1 MSKYHSPHARAGS
14 GDVAGCARWI
24 FVAIGA
30 IGIGGMRGIRG
41 IRPKRVMVAIH
52 ASVGWALLLAGGL
65 GTAGSAYA
73 GSLPEPII
81 DPTMAAADAQRAAPG
96 AEGSTAPA
104 AAGRSSGAGAGSGT
118 GAGTGGR
125 TALAPSAVSGPMP
138 QRQLATSFQPAPIPP
153 GALKGSSSAL
163 SGPNRAQGAGADAN
177 TSPNAVPNNSAGAAI
192 PAPATMAADALASPG
207 AAAAAGARISPV
219 SSQPPP
225 SALESGLQ
233 ETLQMLALAGARQVA
248 PASARV
254 EVELGRLDPRLRLA
268 PCEQIQPYLPPNQRM
283 WGRTRIGI
291 RCLSGPT
298 KWNVSLP
305 LTIRV
310 YAPAY
315 VAVTDLPV
323 GTELTQERLR
333 LAETDIAGE
342 VGVIFTQPEAWVG
355 RHLAKGLM
363 AGEALRSTDLKLR
376 QWVQPGDRVQV
387 QAAGNGYAVSGE
399 GQAMG
404 VGLEGQDVRI
414 RFDNGRMV
422 TGRTVGERKV
432 EVLL

>member
-1 MSKYHSPHARAGS
+1 MLKLHTALARHARAGS
-14 GDVAGCARWI
+14 GDPVRGRVRGQGLRLWLGLMSTVPAMPT
-24 FVAIGA
+24 
-30 IGIGGMRGIRG
+30 MRGIRA
-41 IRPKRVMVAIH
+41 MA
-52 ASVGWALLLAGGL
+52 AWLLLLASGWGG
-65 GTAGSAYA
+65 AQSAWA

-81 DPTMAAADAQRAAPG
+81 DPTMAAVEAQRAAPG
-96 AEGSTAPA
+96 GTPPAPSA
-104 AAGRSSGAGAGSGT
+104 S
-118 GAGTGGR
+118 R
-125 TALAPSAVSGPMP
+125 TALTPGAVSGPMP
-138 QRQLATSFQPAPIPP
+138 QRQLPSSFQPAPIAP
-153 GALKGSSSAL
+153 GALKGASGTITAHAAPSLSAL
-163 SGPNRAQGAGADAN
+163 NPVPDASAAAPTQASTAATLGIGAGRM
-177 TSPNAVPNNSAGAAI
+177 I
-192 PAPATMAADALASPG
+192 PAQSL
-207 AAAAAGARISPV
+207 
-219 SSQPPP
+219 PPP
-225 SALESGLQ
+225 SALESSLQ
-233 ETLQMLALAGARQVA
+233 ETLQRLALAGARQVA

-268 PCEQIQPYLPPNQRM
+268 PCDQIQPYLPPNQRM

-310 YAPAY
+310 FAPAY

-342 VGVIFTQPEAWVG
+342 AGVIFTQPEAWVG

-387 QAAGNGYAVSGE
+387 QASGDGYAVSGE

>member
-1 MSKYHSPHARAGS
+1 MSKYHSPHARAGF
-14 GDVAGCARWI
+14 GDLAWCARLI
-24 FVAIGA
+24 AG
-30 IGIGGMRGIRG
+30 
-41 IRPKRVMVAIH
+41 
-52 ASVGWALLLAGGL
+52 SALLMLGGL
-65 GTAGSAYA
+65 GSAGSAWA

-96 AEGSTAPA
+96 SEGATAPA
-104 AAGRSSGAGAGSGT
+104 PANRSA

-138 QRQLATSFQPAPIPP
+138 QRQLATSFQPAPVPP

-163 SGPNRAQGAGADAN
+163 SGINRAQGAAADAN
-177 TSPNAVPNNSAGAAI
+177 ANVLPHSSAGGATL
-192 PAPATMAADALASPG
+192 PPATLAADALSSTG
-207 AAAAAGARISPV
+207 SAATSAVRM
-219 SSQPPP
+219 SSAPSLPPP
-225 SALESGLQ
+225 SPLESSLQ

-248 PASARV
+248 PSSARV

-310 YAPAY
+310 FAPAY

-342 VGVIFTQPEAWVG
+342 VGVIFTQPEAFVG

-387 QAAGNGYAVSGE
+387 QAAGQGYAVSGE

-404 VGLEGQDVRI
+404 VGLEGQEVRI

>member
-1 MSKYHSPHARAGS
+1 MLKLHTALARHARAGS
-14 GDVAGCARWI
+14 GDPVRGLARGWGLRQLRGLTLAMLCIADMRAMVAGL
-24 FVAIGA
+24 
-30 IGIGGMRGIRG
+30 
-41 IRPKRVMVAIH
+41 
-52 ASVGWALLLAGGL
+52 LLLASGWGGAL
-65 GTAGSAYA
+65 SAQA
-73 GSLPEPII
+73 GSLPDPII
-81 DPTMAAADAQRAAPG
+81 DPTMAAAEAQRAAPG
-96 AEGSTAPA
+96 ATTPA
-104 AAGRSSGAGAGSGT
+104 QSAS
-118 GAGTGGR
+118 R
-125 TALAPSAVSGPMP
+125 TALTPAAVSGPMP
-138 QRQLATSFQPAPIPP
+138 QRQLPSSFQPAPIAP
-153 GALKGSSSAL
+153 GALKSASGTITAHAAPSVSAL
-163 SGPNRAQGAGADAN
+163 NPVPDASASAPAQGPSAAAPGIGAGRI
-177 TSPNAVPNNSAGAAI
+177 I
-192 PAPATMAADALASPG
+192 PAQSL
-207 AAAAAGARISPV
+207 
-219 SSQPPP
+219 PPP
-225 SALESGLQ
+225 SPLESSLQ

-268 PCEQIQPYLPPNQRM
+268 PCDQIQPYLPPNQRM

-310 YAPAY
+310 FAPAY

-342 VGVIFTQPEAWVG
+342 AGVIFTQPEAWMG

-387 QAAGNGYAVSGE
+387 QASGDGYAVSGE

>member
-14 GDVAGCARWI
+14 GDLAWCARL
-24 FVAIGA
+24 
-30 IGIGGMRGIRG
+30 IRG
-41 IRPKRVMVAIH
+41 IGRMSGISAFGAVRATRSI
-52 ASVGWALLLAGGL
+52 AGAALLLVGGL
-65 GTAGSAYA
+65 GSAGSAWA

-96 AEGSTAPA
+96 TEGATAPA
-104 AAGRSSGAGAGSGT
+104 AANRSS
-118 GAGTGGR
+118 GTGGR

-138 QRQLATSFQPAPIPP
+138 QRQLATSFQPAPVPP

-163 SGPNRAQGAGADAN
+163 SGINRAQGAAVDA
-177 TSPNAVPNNSAGAAI
+177 SANANVVPHNSAGAATLP
-192 PAPATMAADALASPG
+192 PANIAADALTSTGPG
-207 AAAAAGARISPV
+207 ATGSVRMSAAPSL
-219 SSQPPP
+219 PPP
-225 SALESGLQ
+225 SPLESSLQ
-233 ETLQMLALAGARQVA
+233 ETLQTLALAGARQVA

-310 YAPAY
+310 FAPAY

>member
-1 MSKYHSPHARAGS
+1 MSKDHSPHARAGS
-14 GDVAGCARWI
+14 GDLAWCARRI
-24 FVAIGA
+24 RGAVGISGLRGIRAIHVIGA
-30 IGIGGMRGIRG
+30 IT
-41 IRPKRVMVAIH
+41 
-52 ASVGWALLLAGGL
+52 GWALLMAGGL
-65 GTAGSAYA
+65 GSAGSAWA

-96 AEGSTAPA
+96 TDGATAPG
-104 AAGRSSGAGAGSGT
+104 AAGRSSGAGAG
-118 GAGTGGR
+118 GR
-125 TALAPSAVSGPMP
+125 TALAPSSVSGPMP

-153 GALKGSSSAL
+153 GALKGSSSAP
-163 SGPNRAQGAGADAN
+163 SGLNRPQGA
-177 TSPNAVPNNSAGAAI
+177 
-192 PAPATMAADALASPG
+192 ATIAADARFSTGGP
-207 AAAAAGARISPV
+207 AAGGGRISPAP
-219 SSQPPP
+219 SLPPP
-225 SALESGLQ
+225 SPLESSLQ

-248 PASARV
+248 PTSARV

-310 YAPAY
+310 WAPAY

-342 VGVIFTQPEAWVG
+342 VGVIFTQPEAWMG

>member
-1 MSKYHSPHARAGS
+1 MAAG
-14 GDVAGCARWI
+14 
-24 FVAIGA
+24 
-30 IGIGGMRGIRG
+30 
-41 IRPKRVMVAIH
+41 RVRL
-52 ASVGWALLLAGGL
+52 GLLLLSLGL
-65 GTAGSAYA
+65 SLGAPGAATA

-81 DPTMAAADAQRAAPG
+81 DPTMGAVAATPV
-96 AEGSTAPA
+96 SP
-104 AAGRSSGAGAGSGT
+104 SSGT
-118 GAGTGGR
+118 
-125 TALAPSAVSGPMP
+125 APSAPMP
-138 QRQLATSFQPAPIPP
+138 QRQLANAFQAPLPP
-153 GALKGSSSAL
+153 SGAQSI
-163 SGPNRAQGAGADAN
+163 
-177 TSPNAVPNNSAGAAI
+177 VPGGGRI
-192 PAPATMAADALASPG
+192 APAANQA
-207 AAAAAGARISPV
+207 
-219 SSQPPP
+219 PP
-225 SALESGLQ
+225 SPLEASLQ
-233 ETLQMLALAGARQVA
+233 DSLQMLAMAGARQVA
-248 PASARV
+248 PSSARV

-268 PCEQIQPYLPPNQRM
+268 PCDQIQPYLPPNQRM

-310 YAPAY
+310 FAPAY
-315 VAVTDLPV
+315 VAVADLPV
-323 GTELTQERLR
+323 GTELTQDRLR

-342 VGVIFTQPEAWVG
+342 TGVIFTHPDAWVG

-387 QAAGNGYAVSGE
+387 QAAGDGYAVSGE

-404 VGLEGQDVRI
+404 VGLEGQEVRI

>member
-14 GDVAGCARWI
+14 GDLAWCARLI
-24 FVAIGA
+24 AGA
-30 IGIGGMRGIRG
+30 
-41 IRPKRVMVAIH
+41 
-52 ASVGWALLLAGGL
+52 ALLLVGGL
-65 GTAGSAYA
+65 GSAGSAWA

-81 DPTMAAADAQRAAPG
+81 DPTMAAADAQRASSG
-96 AEGSTAPA
+96 AEGTSAPA
-104 AAGRSSGAGAGSGT
+104 AANRSS
-118 GAGTGGR
+118 GTGGR

-138 QRQLATSFQPAPIPP
+138 QRQLATSFQPAPVPP

-163 SGPNRAQGAGADAN
+163 SGINRAQGAAADAN
-177 TSPNAVPNNSAGAAI
+177 ANANVFPSNTAGAAT
-192 PAPATMAADALASPG
+192 PPQATMAADALTSTGPV
-207 AAAAAGARISPV
+207 AAGGVRINSAP
-219 SSQPPP
+219 SLPPP
-225 SALESGLQ
+225 SPLESSLQ

>member
-1 MSKYHSPHARAGS
+1 MPSRLAPYAHALP
-14 GDVAGCARWI
+14 ARLAAA
-24 FVAIGA
+24 FLACGLA
-30 IGIGGMRGIRG
+30 
-41 IRPKRVMVAIH
+41 
-52 ASVGWALLLAGGL
+52 LAGA
-65 GTAGSAYA
+65 GTAYA
-73 GSLPEPII
+73 QRGSLPEPVI
-81 DPTMAAADAQRAAPG
+81 DPNMGASPSQAQQQAQSQPQPQSQSQSQSQPQGQMPQRQVAVQAPVQMQG
-96 AEGSTAPA
+96 QGQ
-104 AAGRSSGAGAGSGT
+104 GQ
-118 GAGTGGR
+118 
-125 TALAPSAVSGPMP
+125 MP
-138 QRQLATSFQPAPIPP
+138 QRQLSVTAPVIQQTPAAQPLVQPPLQAT
-153 GALKGSSSAL
+153 
-163 SGPNRAQGAGADAN
+163 
-177 TSPNAVPNNSAGAAI
+177 V
-192 PAPATMAADALASPG
+192 
-207 AAAAAGARISPV
+207 ISPV
-219 SSQPPP
+219 VAASPRMTSATPPP
-225 SALESGLQ
+225 PLGALESSLQ
-233 ETLQMLALAGARQVA
+233 DSLQMLAMAGARMVA
-248 PASARV
+248 PTQARV
-254 EVELGRLDPRLRLA
+254 VVELGRLDPRLRLA

-310 YAPAY
+310 FAPAY
-315 VAVTDLPV
+315 IAASDLPT
-323 GTELTQERLR
+323 GTQLTQEHLR

-342 VGVIFTQPEAWVG
+342 AGFIFTQPEGWVG

-376 QWVQPGDRVQV
+376 QWVQPGERVQV
-387 QAAGNGYAVSGE
+387 QATGEGYAVSGE